1 MRQMSELTEQRHHR
15 GWAYILALALVCAG
29 GLLHTGA
36 GAIAAGK
43 RAIHTVVIEATN
55 YAPAILTVKRG
66 DTVVWINKDPFP
78 HTVTAKGVFDSHGI
92 AASHSWKYTAR
103 KSGEFAYI
111 CTLHPTMKATLKV
124 E

>member
-1 MRQMSELTEQRHHR
+1 MTASLQRRQACR
-15 GWAYILALALVCAG
+15 WAYPLALALLCAG

-43 RAIHTVVIEATN
+43 RAIHTVVIDGTN
-55 YAPAILTVKRG
+55 YAPATLTVKRG
-66 DTVVWINKDPFP
+66 DTLVVWTNKDPFP
-78 HTVTAKGVFDSHGI
+78 HTVTAKGVFDSHAI
-92 AASHSWKYTAR
+92 AAGRSWKYTAR
-103 KSGEFAYI
+103 EAGEFAYL

>member
-1 MRQMSELTEQRHHR
+1 MERRYGC
-15 GWAYILALALVCAG
+15 GWAYRVAVALVCAG
-29 GLLHTGA
+29 GLLHAGA

-43 RAIHTVVIEATN
+43 PATHTVVIDGTN
-55 YAPAILTVKRG
+55 YAPATLTVKRG

-78 HTVTAKGVFDSHGI
+78 HTVTAKGVFDSHDI
-92 AASHSWKYTAR
+92 AASRSWKYTAR
-103 KSGEFAYI
+103 KAGEFAYI

>member
-1 MRQMSELTEQRHHR
+1 MSALPERRHGR
-15 GWAYILALALVCAG
+15 GWAYPLAVALVCAG
-29 GLLHTGA
+29 GLLHPGA

-43 RAIHTVVIEATN
+43 PATHTVVIDGTN
-55 YAPAILTVKRG
+55 YAPATLTVKRG

-78 HTVTAKGVFDSHGI
+78 HTVTAKGVFDSHHIG
-92 AASHSWKYTAR
+92 ASRSWKYTAR
-103 KSGEFAYI
+103 KAGVFAYI

>member
-1 MRQMSELTEQRHHR
+1 MGASLERQHGR
-15 GWAYILALALVCAG
+15 GWAYPLAVALVCAWT
-29 GLLHTGA
+29 LLHTGA

-43 RAIHTVVIEATN
+43 RVIHTVVIEGTN
-55 YAPAILTVKRG
+55 YAPATLTVKRG

-78 HTVTAKGVFDSHGI
+78 HTVTAKGVFDSHDI
-92 AASHSWKYTAR
+92 AAGRSWKYTAR
-103 KSGEFAYI
+103 KAGEFAYI